1 MAQRIINVDS
11 GSVGTMVTVVVD
23 AQSGN
28 VFNGGGYDMMYMV
41 IVMEEYCRYDGKSGG
56 TGAMMKAYG
65 KCIKNGNSGD
75 GMSMDTEMGVWKSV
89 SETYVAQ

>member
-1 MAQRIINVDS
+1 M
-11 GSVGTMVTVVVD
+11 TVVVV

-28 VFNGGGYDMMYMV
+28 IVDGDGYEMMDMV
-41 IVMEEYCRYDGKSGG
+41 IVMEEYCRYDGNSGG

-75 GMSMDTEMGVWKSV
+75 GMSMDT
-89 SETYVAQ
+89 

>member
-1 MAQRIINVDS
+1 M
-11 GSVGTMVTVVVD
+11 TVVV
-23 AQSGN
+23 AANIGN
-28 VFNGGGYDMMYMV
+28 IADGDGYEMMDMV
-41 IVMEEYCRYDGKSGG
+41 IVMEEYCRYDGNSGG

-75 GMSMDTEMGVWKSV
+75 GMIMDTEMGVWKSV